1 MFGARFL
8 LKKSVSHSKFVSAWI
23 GGGERFRQM
32 WVGVGSGEGVK
43 NHWKYPGILYG
54 WPLFNSGK
62 TQGILFWRV
71 YRDPAVFQVSV
82 GIL

>member
-32 WVGVGSGEGVK
+32 WVGVGRGEGVK
-43 NHWKYPGILYG
+43 NH
-54 WPLFNSGK
+54 
-62 TQGILFWRV
+62 
-71 YRDPAVFQVSV
+71 
-82 GIL
+82 